1 MYLVKDA
8 SVSTD
13 LEKAWGKPPGFF
25 ISPPKLIYFK
35 DKMFGISET
44 KITEIAR
51 DISMPLARFSLFLVY
66 FWFGALKIFS
76 TSPANPLVDSLL
88 QKTLPFLTF
97 NQFVVGFAIS
107 EMVIG
112 LLFLIPKAFKL
123 AVSLFFIHMVTTFL
137 PLILLVD
144 QTWQSFL
151 TPTLEGQYIIKNL
164 VLIALVITLIA
175 KNNLKREGA
184 K

>member
-1 MYLVKDA
+1 MAKDV

-25 ISPPKLIYFK
+25 ISTPKLVYFK
-35 DKMFGISET
+35 DKMLGISDT
-44 KITEIAR
+44 KITEIAQ

-76 TSPANPLVDSLL
+76 TSPANPLVDALL

-97 NQFVVGFAIS
+97 NQFIICFAIFEMVVGI
-107 EMVIG
+107 
-112 LLFLIPKAFKL
+112 LFLIPKAFKV
-123 AVSLFFIHMVTTFL
+123 AVSLFFIHMITTFL
-137 PLILLVD
+137 PLILLED

-175 KNNLKREGA
+175 KNNPKREGA

>member
-1 MYLVKDA
+1 
-8 SVSTD
+8 
-13 LEKAWGKPPGFF
+13 
-25 ISPPKLIYFK
+25 
-35 DKMFGISET
+35 MFGISER
-44 KITEIAR
+44 KITEIAQS
-51 DISMPLARFSLFLVY
+51 ISMPLARFSLFLVY

-76 TSPANPLVDSLL
+76 ASPANSLVDALL

-97 NQFVVGFAIS
+97 NQFIICFAIF

-112 LLFLIPKAFKL
+112 LLFLIPKAFKV
-123 AVSLFFIHMVTTFL
+123 AVSLFFLHMIATFL

-164 VLIALVITLIA
+164 VLIALVMTLIA

>member
-25 ISPPKLIYFK
+25 ISPSKLIYFK
-35 DKMFGISET
+35 NKMLGISET
-44 KITEIAR
+44 KITEIAQG
-51 DISMPLARFSLFLVY
+51 ISMPLARFSLFLVY

-97 NQFVVGFAIS
+97 NQFIICFGIF
-107 EMVIG
+107 EMAIG
-112 LLFLIPKAFKL
+112 LLFLIPKAFKV
-123 AVSLFFIHMVTTFL
+123 AVFFFFIHMVTTFL
-137 PLILLVD
+137 PLLLLVD

-164 VLIALVITLIA
+164 VLVALVIILIA
-175 KNNLKREGA
+175 KNNPKREGV